1 MPNANETKQTNAGL
15 ESEIDVLK
23 NDMSKVKSDI
33 ESLVESMIGR
43 TKAESGAMADA
54 TRVKVK
60 EGVTSVETYIEDRP
74 FTTVLVALG
83 VGLFV
88 GKFFSK

>member
-1 MPNANETKQTNAGL
+1 MASDSKLENEL
-15 ESEIDVLK
+15 DVLK
-23 NDMSKVKSDI
+23 SDMSKVKSDL
-33 ESLVESMIGR
+33 ESLVESLIGR
-43 TKAESGAMADA
+43 GKSESHAMADA

-60 EGVTSVETYIEDRP
+60 DGVSSVENYIEDRP

-83 VGLFV
+83 VGLLV

>member
-1 MPNANETKQTNAGL
+1 MSSSNETKL
-15 ESEIDVLK
+15 ENELDALK
-23 NDMSKVKSDI
+23 GDMSKVKSDL
-33 ESLVESMIGR
+33 ESLVESLIGR
-43 TKAESGAMADA
+43 TKEESHAMADA

-60 EGVTSVETYIEDRP
+60 EGVSSVEHYIEDRP

-83 VGLFV
+83 VGLLV